1 MSNGYV
7 FLSKKTLNKLHSL
20 FGYKGLLY
28 YFGIIEELSN
38 TSIIEKKY
46 FNKLS
51 RKLKISKK
59 KLMNFVTCCT
69 KIFEHDNFSIL
80 SENNN
85 YVWCDFILKNKF
97 EINKKRK
104 GRKIYSTK
112 DSIDLTN
119 ASNVNLTEKQ
129 YKKLQAIYG
138 KEFIDRAI
146 LILNVWLSKKSKEAK
161 KYIGKNN
168 YAHFRKDSWLI
179 KATIDSL

>member
-85 YVWCDFILKNKF
+85 
-97 EINKKRK
+97 
-104 GRKIYSTK
+104 
-112 DSIDLTN
+112 
-119 ASNVNLTEKQ
+119 
-129 YKKLQAIYG
+129 
-138 KEFIDRAI
+138 
-146 LILNVWLSKKSKEAK
+146 
-161 KYIGKNN
+161 
-168 YAHFRKDSWLI
+168 
-179 KATIDSL
+179 